1 MVFIG
6 DDKQLAP
13 YGSDDIQQLQSVF
26 EFPHLRKRASFLNTQ
41 YRMPVV
47 VGDFISRHVY
57 GNQLKTV
64 HNNNSN
70 TACRFLDV
78 KKGQE
83 KKSGHSWVNE
93 SEIIVIAHLAGL
105 YYKQGKQYRVVTPAS
120 LGRQVLQR
128 NEEDYII
135 VSLVRSQGVGF
146 LKNVR
151 RTNVMLTR
159 CKKSMIICTS
169 RQFVTAGKAANTLV
183 GMLAAV
189 MGPEGWLDSRD
200 IARGVLP

>member
-1 MVFIG
+1 
-6 DDKQLAP
+6 
-13 YGSDDIQQLQSVF
+13 
-26 EFPHLRKRASFLNTQ
+26 
-41 YRMPVV
+41 MPVV
-47 VGDFISRHVY
+47 VGNFISRHVY

-64 HNNNSN
+64 HNNNN
-70 TACRFLDV
+70 KTACRFLDV

-93 SEIIVIAHLAGL
+93 SEITVIIHLARLYHKYGRQYRVITPYDAQRSAIERQLELAGL
-105 YYKQGKQYRVVTPAS
+105 PWEDKCFNVDSFQG
-120 LGRQVLQR
+120 

-159 CKKSMIICTS
+159 CKTSMIICTS
-169 RQFVTAGKAANTLV
+169 RNFVTAGKAVNTLV
-183 GMLAAV
+183 GKLAAV
-189 MGPEGWLDSRD
+189 MGSEGWLDSRD